1 MTNRKGT
8 IKEIDF
14 KSSALNETI
23 KISIYL
29 PEFYSPL
36 YTYPVLFALDGDD
49 YFRLGKLVKTT
60 EELVD
65 KSEIED
71 CIIVG
76 IPYKSI
82 QDRRDK
88 YHPNGAEHE
97 AFKLFLLEL
106 TTYIDKEYA
115 THQLASGHILMG
127 DSLAGT
133 ASFLTGLEYPN
144 TFGKVIMQSPLVDDI
159 VLQMAEKFSNS
170 SHLSIY
176 HVIGTEETEVKLT
189 NGKIQ
194 DFLTPNR
201 ELNKIL
207 LNKKIDYFY
216 NEFNGGHLWRY
227 WQPDIRK
234 AMIFTIQ

>member
-8 IKEIDF
+8 TKEFDF
-14 KSSALNETI
+14 QSTALGETI
-23 KISIYL
+23 NITIYL

-36 YTYPVLFALDGDD
+36 YTYPVLFALDGAD
-49 YFRLGKLVKTT
+49 YFRLGKLIGTA
-60 EELVD
+60 EELMES
-65 KSEIED
+65 SEIDD

-88 YHPNGAEHE
+88 YHPNGKKHE

-106 TTYIDKEYA
+106 TSYINKEYA
-115 THQLASGHILMG
+115 THQLASGHVLMG

-133 ASFLTGLEYPN
+133 ASLLTALEYPN
-144 TFGKVIMQSPLVDDI
+144 TFGKVILQSPLVDD
-159 VLQMAEKFSNS
+159 VVMQMVGQLIDK

-176 HVIGTEETEVKLT
+176 HVIGTEESEVKLT
-189 NGKIQ
+189 NGNIEN
-194 DFLTPNR
+194 FLVPNR

-207 LNKKIDYFY
+207 QNKKINYFY
-216 NEFNGGHLWRY
+216 DEFNGGHFWKY
-227 WQPDIRK
+227 WQPDIRR
-234 AMIFTIQ
+234 ALIFTFQ